1 MPLSGSSTLHGVNPN
16 LKKRERERQR
26 ERDRETEIFPAA
38 KMPKKRPPKIFNIVR
53 GSSPILVILRYD
65 EVRFLYSFFEKDW
78 PLSLSKL

>member
-16 LKKRERERQR
+16 LKRERERDR
-26 ERDRETEIFPAA
+26 ERQRETEIFPAA

-65 EVRFLYSFFEKDW
+65 EVRFLYSFF
-78 PLSLSKL
+78 

>member
-16 LKKRERERQR
+16 LKRERERQR
-26 ERDRETEIFPAA
+26 ERQRETEIFPAA

-65 EVRFLYSFFEKDW
+65 EVRFLYSFF
-78 PLSLSKL
+78 

>member
-16 LKKRERERQR
+16 LKRER
-26 ERDRETEIFPAA
+26 ERDRERQIFPAA

>member
-16 LKKRERERQR
+16 LKRERERQR
-26 ERDRETEIFPAA
+26 ERQRDRDLPCSKNA
-38 KMPKKRPPKIFNIVR
+38 KKRPPKIFNIVR

-65 EVRFLYSFFEKDW
+65 EVRFLYSFFEKDL

>member
-16 LKKRERERQR
+16 LKRERERETER
-26 ERDRETEIFPAA
+26 ERQRETEIFPAA

-65 EVRFLYSFFEKDW
+65 EVRFLYSFF
-78 PLSLSKL
+78 